1 MTASWPVVLAA
12 GDVRLRP
19 LRRND
24 EAAWFRL
31 RTTNREWLA
40 RWEATSPIGVR
51 SATPSFTGFLRI
63 LRRQARRGTDLP
75 FGIEYRGELVGQL
88 TVSGL
93 SRGSLWSG
101 SIGYWVSEHVAG
113 RGIVPTAVALA
124 VDHCMHSRGLHRI
137 EINIRPEN
145 EASLRVVEKLGFRDE
160 GVRLRF
166 LHIDDDWR
174 DHRTFAL
181 TREDVP
187 EGLLTRLARRPG

>member
-1 MTASWPVVLAA
+1 MAAGWPVVLAA
-12 GDVRLRP
+12 GEVRLRP
-19 LRRND
+19 LRRSD

-31 RTTNREWLA
+31 RVTNREWLA

-51 SATPSFTGFLRI
+51 SATPSFRGFLRI

-113 RGIVPTAVALA
+113 RGIVPTAVGLA
-124 VDHCMHSRGLHRI
+124 ADYCMQSRGLHRI

-145 EASLRVVEKLGFRDE
+145 EASLRVVDKLGFRDE
-160 GVRLRF
+160 GLRLRF
-166 LHIDDDWR
+166 LHIDGDWR

-187 EGLLTRLARRPG
+187 EGLLTWLARRPG

>member
-1 MTASWPVVLAA
+1 MARRWPVVLSV

-19 LRRND
+19 LRRGD
-24 EAAWFRL
+24 EAVWFRL
-31 RTTNREWLA
+31 RATNLEWLA
-40 RWEATSPIGVR
+40 RWEATSPIGAG
-51 SATPSFTGFLRI
+51 SGAPSFPGFLRI

-88 TVSGL
+88 TVSGIT
-93 SRGSLWSG
+93 RGSLWSG
-101 SIGYWVSEHVAG
+101 SIGYWVSEQVAG

-124 VDHCMHSRGLHRI
+124 VDHCMRSGGLHRI

-145 EASLRVVEKLGFRDE
+145 GASLRVVDKLGFRDE

-166 LHIDDDWR
+166 LHIDGDWR

-181 TREDVP
+181 TREEVP
-187 EGLLTRLARRPG
+187 EGLLSRLERLPG

>member
-19 LRRND
+19 LRRKD

-51 SATPSFTGFLRI
+51 SATPSFPGFLRI

-124 VDHCMHSRGLHRI
+124 FDHCVHSRGLHRI

-145 EASLRVVEKLGFRDE
+145 EASLRVVDKLGFRDE
-160 GVRLRF
+160 GLRLRF
-166 LHIDDDWR
+166 LHIDGDWR